1 MSYYPVILIDTGLV
15 VAYYS
20 ADDQYHIQ
28 SQAFFEH
35 CTSQLVTTVA
45 CATESMQLL
54 AANFQVQN
62 EFLRALSLSVF
73 ECEHLQLP
81 DFTRIAELNAK
92 YADLPGDFAD
102 LALIAISERLEI
114 EAIATLNSDFDVYRR
129 YRKQPF
135 ERVFRPQ

>member
-1 MSYYPVILIDTGLV
+1 
-15 VAYYS
+15 
-20 ADDQYHIQ
+20 
-28 SQAFFEH
+28 
-35 CTSQLVTTVA
+35 
-45 CATESMQLL
+45 MQLL

-62 EFLRALSLSVF
+62 EFLRALSLGVF

-92 YADLPGDFAD
+92 YADLPEDFAD

-114 EAIATLNSDFDVYRR
+114 EAIATLDGDFDVYRR

-135 ERVFRPQ
+135 ERMFRPL